1 MNIKGYRASKKL
13 TQEDAAA
20 LIGKKRNSY
29 LLKEN
34 GKRDFSLEEGMILSR
49 AFGITIEE
57 FYRATKE

>member
-34 GKRDFSLEEGMILSR
+34 GKRNFSLEEGMILSK
-49 AFGITIEE
+49 ALGITIEE
-57 FYRATKE
+57 FYRATKQ